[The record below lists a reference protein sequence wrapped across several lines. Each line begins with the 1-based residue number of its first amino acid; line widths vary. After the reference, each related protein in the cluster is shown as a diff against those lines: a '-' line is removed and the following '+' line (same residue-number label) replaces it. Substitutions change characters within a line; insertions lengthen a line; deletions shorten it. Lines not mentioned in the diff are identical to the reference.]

1 MKSYFI
7 FLVLL
12 FSFSAQELKAQYAP
26 HTIAGNTITF
36 DQQLVIP
43 VTVSSFNNVASCN
56 LRLTYNPA
64 VVVATLVSKGP
75 GLPGSL
81 NFNVTSVPG
90 VVSLGWY
97 HSANVSLPDNSVLF
111 NITFSQVGIGTSA
124 LNWYD
129 NGNSCKYSDINSV
142 VLIDQPANDFYIN
155 GSIVILSPN
164 APQTI
169 IPPVTACPGSLVS
182 IPLIVNNFN
191 YVGAVNLDLMY
202 DPGVLTYQSVSAS
215 STFPGLTVTS
225 GTTGHLSVAGTA
237 AIGTNGISI
246 QSGSILTSLDF
257 IYNGGNTTLTW
268 FDNGISCQYTGPPP
282 AYAVL
287 NDVPQANYY
296 SNGSVSE
303 SAPGQCGRNLSLQVF
318 IEGLYTG
325 SGLMVA
331 SSDGNGS
338 AFGANIA
345 DQVTIELHAADNYD
359 NLVYSFQNVS
369 LSTEGLATVVVPVEL
384 ISNYFITIK
393 HRNSIAVTS
402 AVPVSFS
409 SPAVTYNFTN
419 AASKAYGSNQQLMG
433 EGVWA
438 LYTGDVDQDG
448 YIDGTDL
455 ILADNAAANLSSG
468 YVPADN
474 DGNGLVDAEDVT
486 LIEENASGFIKAL
499 FPNNE

>member
-1 MKSYFI
+1 MKHYFI

-12 FSFSAQELKAQYAP
+12 FTFFTQESKAQFAP
-26 HTIAGNTITF
+26 HTIAGNTISF

-43 VTVSSFNNVASCN
+43 VTVASFNNVASCN
-56 LRLTYNPA
+56 LRLTYNPS

-142 VLIDQPANDFYIN
+142 VLIDQPTNDFYIN

-182 IPLIVNNFN
+182 VPVIVNNFN
-191 YVGAVNLDLMY
+191 YVGALNLDLMY
-202 DPGVLTYQSVSAS
+202 DPGVLTYQSATASA
-215 STFPGLTVTS
+215 TFPGLTVTTGSS
-225 GTTGHLSVAGTA
+225 GHISVQGTA
-237 AIGTNGISI
+237 AIGTSGISI

-257 IYNGGNTTLTW
+257 IYNGGYTALNW
-268 FDNGISCQYTGPPP
+268 FDNGTSCQYTGPPP
-282 AYAVL
+282 SYAIL
-287 NDVPQANYY
+287 NDAPQANYY
-296 SNGSVSE
+296 SNGTVSE
-303 SAPGQCGRNLSLQVF
+303 SAPEQCGRNLSIQVF
-318 IEGLYTG
+318 IEGLYNT
-325 SGLMVA
+325 SGQMTA
-331 SSDGNGS
+331 SSNGNGA
-338 AFGANIA
+338 AFGETIA
-345 DQVTIELHAADNYD
+345 DQVTIELHSAANYD

-369 LSTEGLATVVVPVEL
+369 LSTAGLANVLVPVEL
-384 ISNYFITIK
+384 ISDYYITIK
-393 HRNSIAVTS
+393 HRNSISATS
-402 AVPVSFS
+402 ALPVAFS
-409 SPAVTYNFTN
+409 ASAVSYNFSD
-419 AASKAYGSNQQLMG
+419 AASKAYGSNQKLVG
-433 EGVWA
+433 EGIWA
-438 LYTGDVDQDG
+438 LYTGDINQDG

-455 ILADNAAANLSSG
+455 ILADNAAANLLSG
-468 YVPADN
+468 YIPPDN
-474 DGNGLVDAEDVT
+474 DGNGIVDLYDVN
-486 LIEENASGFIKAL
+486 LIEVNASGFIKAV
-499 FPNNE
+499 FPDNE